1 VDDVLNGRGNSGPYK
16 RPNFPMEFKRQLA
29 EQSFEAGASAALV
42 ARQSD
47 INPNLLF
54 KWRRQYLQ
62 GAYGLP
68 AVQANAA
75 PVSQQGT
82 QTLSLRVT
90 VIDDVAKPHSVPS
103 ALTAT
108 PDGGVCESSSTRR
121 ARYVMM
127 GQLKSGQDK
136 LFYSFNLDNHVP
148 QSHLLRGID
157 PFLDLQDLRQ
167 HLAPFYRPMG
177 RPSTDPDLM
186 GPHVEPRLL
195 LDGSEAVLERVF
207 FALERTTG

>member
-1 VDDVLNGRGNSGPYK
+1 
-16 RPNFPMEFKRQLA
+16 
-29 EQSFEAGASAALV
+29 
-42 ARQSD
+42 
-47 INPNLLF
+47 
-54 KWRRQYLQ
+54 
-62 GAYGLP
+62 
-68 AVQANAA
+68 
-75 PVSQQGT
+75 
-82 QTLSLRVT
+82 
-90 VIDDVAKPHSVPS
+90 
-103 ALTAT
+103 
-108 PDGGVCESSSTRR
+108 
-121 ARYVMM
+121 M